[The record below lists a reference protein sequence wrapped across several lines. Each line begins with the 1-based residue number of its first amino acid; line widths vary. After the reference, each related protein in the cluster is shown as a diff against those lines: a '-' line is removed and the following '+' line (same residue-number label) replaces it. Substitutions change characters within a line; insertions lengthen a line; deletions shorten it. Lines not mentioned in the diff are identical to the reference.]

1 MALLN
6 PMDPLRQAWNVDIP
20 GNFFT
25 SIPTPEMRTSDMEV
39 CSIMAIYMGIEDP
52 FLVDRK
58 KLVFRGRD
66 STGGPLFRTV
76 DTFGDSLS
84 MYLGTGHGRFTLHN
98 ELEDLFH
105 RIVLLVGMNACRQ
118 PIDVFSPAIDPGRRT
133 ALHTPQHKA
142 AKLLHRGGIIFD
154 LFIRAFSLSSRNFGF
169 VDQGYDWKTIGMTSK
184 YDDGAPGCAA
194 DIRAAA
200 PVVDQGRVFDTRIMA
215 TMEHT
220 SMPEAR
226 VSGVGSEDVFSPLGG
241 PFGKCFFAF

>member
-1 MALLN
+1 M
-6 PMDPLRQAWNVDIP
+6 
-20 GNFFT
+20 
-25 SIPTPEMRTSDMEV
+25 
-39 CSIMAIYMGIEDP
+39 
-52 FLVDRK
+52 
-58 KLVFRGRD
+58 
-66 STGGPLFRTV
+66 

-84 MYLGTGHGRFTLHN
+84 VYLGAGHERFTLQN
-98 ELEDLFH
+98 ELEDLSH
-105 RIVLLVGMNACRQ
+105 RIALLVGMNACQQ
-118 PIDVFSPAIDPGRRT
+118 PTDVFSSAINPVMRETWHT
-133 ALHTPQHKA
+133 AQRKTVKQ
-142 AKLLHRGGIIFD
+142 HRGGIIFD
-154 LFIRAFSLSSRNFGF
+154 LFIRAFNIPSRNVGF

-200 PVVDQGRVFDTRIMA
+200 PVVDQERVFDTRIMA